1 MRKFGVADLILN
13 ATVSPLLTLIA
24 VAKPWIESSPA
35 LSISHVLGSAPGWVF
50 SQATGFV
57 TGGSQGAAWAAG
69 APAAST
75 ISVAR
80 ASRARRGVGSDL
92 ASILVSNGPAPSG
105 LAVEKGMRSA
115 EDHFGTVA
123 E

>member
-13 ATVSPLLTLIA
+13 ETVSPLLTLID

-57 TGGSQGAAWAAG
+57 TGGSQ
-69 APAAST
+69 
-75 ISVAR
+75 
-80 ASRARRGVGSDL
+80 RRGVGGGGARREHDQRRDGEQGE
-92 ASILVSNGPAPSG
+92 AWG
-105 LAVEKGMRSA
+105 R
-115 EDHFGTVA
+115 
-123 E
+123 